1 MNPLEEFNDYYLQQS
16 NEYSEELKYSEIIE
30 NEEERKT
37 NVEIE
42 DIKNSKI
49 KDLNSATSKKLRALP
64 KRYQI
69 YTMEYKKKILEE
81 VNK

>member
-1 MNPLEEFNDYYLQQS
+1 MNPLEEFNNYYLQQL
-16 NEYSEELKYSEIIE
+16 NEYSEDLKYSEIVE
-30 NEEERKT
+30 KKEERKA

-49 KDLNSATSKKLRALP
+49 KDLNSATSKRLRTLP

-69 YTMEYKKKILEE
+69 YTVEYKKKILEE